1 VCGPREAWGC
11 GPRGDKWKKRQ
22 NMCRHFS
29 LTHTPRRTGSR
40 APLTSLYG
48 VACLARGGVCL
59 HRHRLPP
66 RKLGRA
72 GMKKGGVELRRGHS
86 LRAGPYAH
94 PPLPFNAHAGP
105 GRPHPGGLRLG
116 VRHGAATSVLCEW
129 LRVVERER
137 REELLFSIH
146 PSIHPLSLPS
156 RTLAPFSLP
165 PQTRPG
171 DGPTPGLPAQP
182 RRPGNPVLQGELLGK

>member
-1 VCGPREAWGC
+1 MEKEA
-11 GPRGDKWKKRQ
+11 KHQ
-22 NMCRHFS
+22 CRHFS

-94 PPLPFNAHAGP
+94 QPLPFNAHAGP

-137 REELLFSIH
+137 REELLYSIH
-146 PSIHPLSLPS
+146 PSILSHSPLALSHPSLFRLQHDQVMAPRLACLPS
-156 RTLAPFSLP
+156 LVGQATRFYRVSYSESEGAVRGGIIRLFFALP
-165 PQTRPG
+165 
-171 DGPTPGLPAQP
+171 
-182 RRPGNPVLQGELLGK
+182 